1 MNNEE
6 IIFEDEDFLSTI
18 EAAKVVGVSR
28 TTINYWIINYG
39 LKADVTPGK
48 RYRIRYIDL
57 KIFLAL
63 NKRDKRIKLKRK
75 SSKYKIAI
83 IEPTV
88 ITRKNYIE
96 WLKGDYDIECVSNLI
111 KPLRELKKI
120 SPDIILMDINLSED
134 KDYFYI
140 IDEIKKEIKLRTAL
154 IIIITKKYNEDD
166 VVSGLEKGACDYVK
180 KPVGQ
185 NELKARIKNLLRFFI
200 DIWISIYI

>member
-166 VVSGLEKGACDYVK
+166 VASGLEKGACDYVK

-200 DIWISIYI
+200 DI

>member
-1 MNNEE
+1 MNKEE

-200 DIWISIYI
+200 DI

>member
-39 LKADVTPGK
+39 LKADITPGK

-185 NELKARIKNLLRFFI
+185 NELKARIKNLLRFFV
-200 DIWISIYI
+200 DI

>member
-18 EAAKVVGVSR
+18 EAAKIVGVSR

-200 DIWISIYI
+200 DI

>member
-134 KDYFYI
+134 KDYFHI

-185 NELKARIKNLLRFFI
+185 NELKARIKNLLRFLSKI
-200 DIWISIYI
+200 

>member
-96 WLKGDYDIECVSNLI
+96 WLKGDYDIECISNLI

-200 DIWISIYI
+200 DI